1 MDVPVVIKSDKIVL
15 TDAEGFF
22 CFKMANAPDTAGVAN
37 DVPLPVPV
45 PPPGIDDTTD
55 SPGAIR
61 LRREDLSENDDT
73 ASESFVEPTLT
84 ALEMHAGD
92 SSALIYP
99 SFPAATTGAMP
110 TDCNVSNSVLYEGN
124 DESQYPVNA

>member
-1 MDVPVVIKSDKIVL
+1 MVL
-15 TDAEGFF
+15 TEADGFF

-37 DVPLPVPV
+37 DAPLPVPV
-45 PPPGIDDTTD
+45 PPPGRDDTTD

-92 SSALIYP
+92 SSALICAYT
-99 SFPAATTGAMP
+99 SLLVLFYFVKREREESSSRYKTPA
-110 TDCNVSNSVLYEGN
+110 LR
-124 DESQYPVNA
+124 